1 LAVACP
7 LQREERA
14 EHRLPLGRAR
24 EANLCLCR
32 LGRCRQEKAPL
43 GERDGAS
50 RLSETG
56 TAGPAERVAVR
67 RASLVRRSTRVEA
80 VCFTVRA
87 THSVPAVLCAAL
99 IHHCTG
105 KLQSGSWF
113 ALSCDLVWTGRKTRV
128 LGACVSGKLV
138 PLDRTY
144 GTAFR

>member
-1 LAVACP
+1 MEQTVCIYAVCRILSQTFFAASA
-7 LQREERA
+7 ER
-14 EHRLPLGRAR
+14 RS
-24 EANLCLCR
+24 
-32 LGRCRQEKAPL
+32 
-43 GERDGAS
+43 ERDGAS